1 MLMIR
6 LQRVGRRN
14 DPSYRVVLTDKQNAP
29 QSGKFK
35 EILGSYDPRNDKPA
49 LKEERIS
56 YWIEKGAQPSDTV
69 HNLLIDAGIIK
80 GGKINVLPQKSPV
93 VSEEEEKQK
102 DAPAETE
109 EAPTEDAPVEE
120 PVQEEESAPEPEPE
134 EPKEEEKKEE
144 NA

>member
-14 DPSYRVVLTDKQNAP
+14 DPSYRVVLTDRQNAP

-35 EILGSYDPRNDKPA
+35 EILGSYDPRKDKPE
-49 LKEERIS
+49 LKEDRIA

-69 HNLLIDAGIIK
+69 HNLLIDAGIVK

-93 VSEEEEKQK
+93 VSEKEEKK
-102 DAPAETE
+102 EETPAEE
-109 EAPTEDAPVEE
+109 VSIEEE
-120 PVQEEESAPEPEPE
+120 PVQESELETP
-134 EPKEEEKKEE
+134 EEEKKEE